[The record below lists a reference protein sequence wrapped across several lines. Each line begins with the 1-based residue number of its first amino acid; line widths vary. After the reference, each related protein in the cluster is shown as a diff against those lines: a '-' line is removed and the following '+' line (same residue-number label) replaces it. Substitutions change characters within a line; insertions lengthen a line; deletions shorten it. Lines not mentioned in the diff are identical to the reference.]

1 MRPWQTLAEARQKS
15 DRQVYAD
22 WLMRNHFHL
31 VIETPPAQS
40 GGGDELAAGHLS
52 AQFGHP
58 RALGVVAAT
67 TRPEPAPCPCGPIVA
82 CLLSALAAGS
92 LPRADQDECRE
103 YDYSI
108 YPFTLTPQPLQEGK
122 LTTPLNEV
130 FTTEPGRSR
139 SNRA

>member
-1 MRPWQTLAEARQKS
+1 MDTPSLALKGGLNAPVADLAEARQKS

-67 TRPEPAPCPCGPIVA
+67 TRPEPAPCPCGPMSPF
-82 CLLSALAAGS
+82 CFLLWLPGPCPEQTKMSAGNMTIAFTR
-92 LPRADQDECRE
+92 LP
-103 YDYSI
+103 
-108 YPFTLTPQPLQEGK
+108 
-122 LTTPLNEV
+122 
-130 FTTEPGRSR
+130 SR
-139 SNRA
+139 LSHCKKAS